1 MAQLATEMTVAPP
14 HAPSRSGNGRRER
27 APRRSRAATATL
39 DEPLVLSMRPPAK
52 MTDEQFMAFCAQNR
66 DLRIE
71 RSAEGDLIIMS
82 PVKGDGG
89 IKGAELTRQ
98 LANWAEADG
107 TGRVFDSSGGFKLP
121 NGAERSPDAAWVSRS
136 RLAALTPEERERFIP
151 LCPEFVVELRSST
164 DGLSTLKNKM
174 KEYMSN
180 GAQLG
185 WLLDPKRRRVYVYRP
200 GLPEERLDNPATLAG
215 DPLLPGFVLDVQ
227 RVFDATF

>member
-1 MAQLATEMTVAPP
+1 
-14 HAPSRSGNGRRER
+14 
-27 APRRSRAATATL
+27 
-39 DEPLVLSMRPPAK
+39 MRPPAK
-52 MTDEQFMAFCAQNR
+52 LTDEQFMAFCSQNG

-98 LANWAEADG
+98 VGNWAISDG
-107 TGRVFDSSGGFKLP
+107 TGRAYDSSGGFTLP
-121 NGAERSPDAAWVSRS
+121 NGAERAPDAAWVSRS
-136 RLAALTPEERERFIP
+136 RLAALTGEERERFLP
-151 LCPEFVVELRSST
+151 LCPEFVVELLSAT
-164 DGLSTLKNKM
+164 DRLATVKNKM
-174 KEYMSN
+174 KEYMAN

-200 GLPEERLDNPATLAG
+200 GLPEERPDNPAALAG

>member
-1 MAQLATEMTVAPP
+1 MAQLATERQI
-14 HAPSRSGNGRRER
+14 PSPFSHTRPEDGPRER
-27 APRRSRAATATL
+27 APRRGRAAIASV

-52 MTDEQFMAFCAQNR
+52 LTDEQYMAFCAQNR
-66 DLRIE
+66 ELRIE

-107 TGRVFDSSGGFKLP
+107 TGRPFDSSAGFKLP
-121 NGAERSPDAAWVSRS
+121 NGAERSPDAAWVNRS
-136 RLAALTPEERERFIP
+136 RLAALTPAERERFIP
-151 LCPEFVVELRSST
+151 LCPEFVVELRSPT
-164 DGLSTLKNKM
+164 DRLSPLKTKL
-174 KEYMSN
+174 KEYMEN

-185 WLLDPKRRRVYVYRP
+185 WLVDPKRRQVYVYRP
-200 GLPEERLDNPATLAG
+200 GIPVQRLDNPATLSG
-215 DPLLPGFVLDVQ
+215 DPLLPGFTLDVQ